1 MRRGS
6 ALVGL
11 LLLAVIAALTLDVV
25 QMASPTLRSGP
36 CGEPVG
42 RWIAEYPRDD
52 FCVWAGALGD
62 RSLAAPD
69 AVSLDLTMEER
80 DRLPRAEVRLTLPA
94 HSAVADAV
102 RAGHAVHRPEDFG
115 NAVVG
120 EVRFGDVYPMWDVPT
135 LSPGKDRD
143 HVVVTTSA
151 RVPSYLRS
159 RLRSAPSVKL
169 SLRPAPFATSL
180 TLTAEDRV
188 VVASHLPAGARIDTA
203 KVTARLPVAAGAW
216 TVTLGSAERASEYA
230 VEENPAPPTWLRR
243 VEAIGRAV
251 LESAGNWAVLLLGSA
266 PWLLLWLAART
277 GAFGDGL
284 GARPAW
290 TRYVRLVGL
299 VLAIHVSVC
308 AAAAFAGNDYTLNN
322 AFAGDAAF
330 GRVVS
335 RRVPWQPALSIG
347 LGGTCILLAAATLTL
362 LPTAVRRAGRAR
374 PAGGG
379 NGRVLGHG
387 WGLVAVAALCAG
399 AVLLAAA
406 GPSLTPPT
414 HDILLAALALYG
426 GAFLLL
432 TALASTA
439 HLLLRTLR
447 HDDGSAPPSLGAAL
461 ATALVLTGLAV
472 VYDYYGY
479 LPWALRWVPL
489 LVTGATGLLSLTAL
503 GHRAV
508 TGRPMGRRTLAWLA
522 PVAVALSVP
531 WHLLGD
537 SYPGWDQVTTLAQ
550 EADGL
555 LACFL
560 AGAAVLT
567 LRRLGRSPVVTEDGL
582 RGLRSLGVAAT
593 LIVLS
598 GSYSFYRGLSV
609 WSLLAALLG
618 ALFLLPRDQVAP
630 AAAVLSQNSAE
641 QRGSLART
649 VMAGA
654 ARRQLSATGR
664 ALREKTAEDGGSL
677 VTQQLAVRRLELAA
691 ARDREGTPTGSATTT
706 RQRALGGFTSRRPW
720 QRGLWGARWGL
731 LIGLPWTALDL
742 AGTAHLPPHEFYPL
756 LSAAGALLPAT
767 LRWAGLGLLFG
778 YFFPLVAGESGLAK
792 ALRLAAA
799 AAAPTVLDAVL
810 VPHHGSV
817 WPGGTLSVVQLLA
830 FCLSLGLLADS
841 DTLARHRYHW
851 ARLAD
856 VHNLGSLAAWFSA
869 VAAALATGVAALLL
883 AGLQPFVTNLV
894 QPPQTPQGNPPA
906 STASR

>member
-1 MRRGS
+1 MRRS
-6 ALVGL
+6 
-11 LLLAVIAALTLDVV
+11 
-25 QMASPTLRSGP
+25 
-36 CGEPVG
+36 
-42 RWIAEYPRDD
+42 
-52 FCVWAGALGD
+52 
-62 RSLAAPD
+62 
-69 AVSLDLTMEER
+69 
-80 DRLPRAEVRLTLPA
+80 
-94 HSAVADAV
+94 
-102 RAGHAVHRPEDFG
+102 
-115 NAVVG
+115 
-120 EVRFGDVYPMWDVPT
+120 
-135 LSPGKDRD
+135 
-143 HVVVTTSA
+143 
-151 RVPSYLRS
+151 
-159 RLRSAPSVKL
+159 
-169 SLRPAPFATSL
+169 RPA
-180 TLTAEDRV
+180 
-188 VVASHLPAGARIDTA
+188 
-203 KVTARLPVAAGAW
+203 
-216 TVTLGSAERASEYA
+216 
-230 VEENPAPPTWLRR
+230 RR
-243 VEAIGRAV
+243 GRA
-251 LESAGNWAVLLLGSA
+251 L
-266 PWLLLWLAART
+266 
-277 GAFGDGL
+277 
-284 GARPAW
+284 
-290 TRYVRLVGL
+290 
-299 VLAIHVSVC
+299 
-308 AAAAFAGNDYTLNN
+308 
-322 AFAGDAAF
+322 
-330 GRVVS
+330 
-335 RRVPWQPALSIG
+335 
-347 LGGTCILLAAATLTL
+347 
-362 LPTAVRRAGRAR
+362 
-374 PAGGG
+374 
-379 NGRVLGHG
+379 
-387 WGLVAVAALCAG
+387 
-399 AVLLAAA
+399 
-406 GPSLTPPT
+406 LTPPT
-414 HDILLAALALYG
+414 HDVLLAALALYG

-432 TALASTA
+432 TALAWTA

-461 ATALVLTGLAV
+461 AAALVLTGLAV

-508 TGRPMGRRTLAWLA
+508 TGRPIGRGTLAWPA

-531 WHLLGD
+531 WHRLGD
-537 SYPGWDQVTTLAQ
+537 SYPGWDQVITLAQ

-582 RGLRSLGVAAT
+582 RGLRSLGIAAT

-641 QRGSLART
+641 RRGSLART

-691 ARDREGTPTGSATTT
+691 ARDREGTRRDPRPPVSVPSAVSPAGAPGSEDSGASAGACSSGCRGRPSTSRAPRTCRRT
-706 RQRALGGFTSRRPW
+706 SSIPAVRRWSAAARHPALGRPGPAV
-720 QRGLWGARWGL
+720 RV
-731 LIGLPWTALDL
+731 
-742 AGTAHLPPHEFYPL
+742 
-756 LSAAGALLPAT
+756 LLPAGG
-767 LRWAGLGLLFG
+767 R
-778 YFFPLVAGESGLAK
+778 ESGLAK

-817 WPGGTLSVVQLLA
+817 WPGGILSVVQLLA

-841 DTLARHRYHW
+841 DTLARHRFHW

-856 VHNLGSLAAWFSA
+856 VHNLGSLAAWFSS
-869 VAAALATGVAALLL
+869 VTAALATGVAALLL